1 DTSGAWTEITGA
13 MVDLAVPDSVDF
25 DGVMA
30 GYYAFVYT
38 TASAVFPCTDQ
49 SDTVVVQVMDCL
61 CPMLQITNPPEG
73 VCQDLQVLP
82 LDAFIMSGGPGVWT
96 IVHAPPGSQPATL
109 SGSILTINGCD
120 PGEYRLRFTLD
131 AAPLPACPDSA
142 EMVLFVQEQPVIMVS
157 GDAASCGQ
165 LPVSVSA
172 MAGGSATGVVWSTS
186 GLGTFQ
192 DPAASSTMYMPAMTD
207 VASAQVLLWATTVDT
222 FGFCALA
229 ADTLTV

>member
-1 DTSGAWTEITGA
+1 
-13 MVDLAVPDSVDF
+13 
-25 DGVMA
+25 
-30 GYYAFVYT
+30 
-38 TASAVFPCTDQ
+38 
-49 SDTVVVQVMDCL
+49 DCL

-131 AAPLPACPDSA
+131 AAPLPACSDSA
-142 EMVLFVQEQPVIMVS
+142 EMVLFVQEQPVILVS
-157 GDAASCGQ
+157 GDAASFGQ
-165 LPVSVSA
+165 LPLSVSA
-172 MAGGSATGVVWSTS
+172 MAGGSATGVLWTTTDH
-186 GLGTFQ
+186 GTFQ
-192 DPAASSTMYMPAMTD
+192 DPTASSTMYMPAMTD

-222 FGFCALA
+222 FGFCASA
-229 ADTLTV
+229 ADTLTVQLVTPPSTRFSASGDTLCIHPDSNLVVDLPTLIVDGDGTGTWRSEEHTS